1 MKGQDEAASAWI
13 ACEKERPKTEK
24 RRRRWSTQV
33 VGASIVTGGRLQI
46 RRFVSSPPPPSAAS
60 RRMGQSRC
68 FVNPVVLLPR
78 YNGPECGSRPPALIQ
93 HDRARDTSLL
103 NANLPG
109 VPACL
114 HHCFVKCPAGPKT
127 TNEPQFHILFPS
139 FSHLSCFVTDS
150 KWGWGGESGVIC
162 AIYIFPMNVEGAIVL
177 FCIWD
182 VPCHINDCDI

>member
-1 MKGQDEAASAWI
+1 MKGQDEAASVWI
-13 ACEKERPKTEK
+13 ACVKERPKTEK

-33 VGASIVTGGRLQI
+33 VGASIVTEGRLQI
-46 RRFVSSPPPPSAAS
+46 RRFVSFPPPSSAG
-60 RRMGQSRC
+60 RRMWRSCC

-78 YNGPECGSRPPALIQ
+78 YNGPECGSLPPALIQ
-93 HDRARDTSLL
+93 HDRARDISLL

-127 TNEPQFHILFPS
+127 TNEPQFRILFPS

-150 KWGWGGESGVIC
+150 KWGGDPE
-162 AIYIFPMNVEGAIVL
+162 
-177 FCIWD
+177 
-182 VPCHINDCDI
+182 

>member
-1 MKGQDEAASAWI
+1 M
-13 ACEKERPKTEK
+13 KERPKTEM
-24 RRRRWSTQV
+24 RRRWSTQV
-33 VGASIVTGGRLQI
+33 VGASVVTEGRLQI
-46 RRFVSSPPPPSAAS
+46 RRFVSSPHPRLQQAGG
-60 RRMGQSRC
+60 MGQSCC
-68 FVNPVVLLPR
+68 FVNPDVLLPR

-93 HDRARDTSLL
+93 HDRARDISLL

-139 FSHLSCFVTDS
+139 FSTPQLFCNRQQM
-150 KWGWGGESGVIC
+150 GGEESGVIC
-162 AIYIFPMNVEGAIVL
+162 AIYIFPKNAEGAIVL